1 MKRRMISIML
11 FVVMCMQLLATSAS
25 AISDNTETIAG
36 LSNLT
41 FYPEATDSIYYT
53 ENDSQTTAGAKV
65 IFSSKTEKVTKYKPD
80 SVILGADMEYRSQPR
95 GWPDAKTYTDSDAGV
110 FKTGETGTVQAGSG
124 GRFECTAKLTVTD
137 QTWEDSY
144 VTYNW
149 NAESGRCM
157 NFISPKVSSES
168 ILLTG
173 KLVSSAIVPKDSLI
187 TLDGTYQYV
196 TTGVESNNRSLTF
209 AHTSK
214 SKAYIESEYEKLAKN
229 QYMTYTDNGAI
240 TYVNKKQDSTTAHL
254 VGLGIYMGIGYEGG
268 RENSD
273 GDWIEPVSRTNTVT
287 ISGGK
292 SYSDS
297 LSWFFDTT
305 GYNVRD
311 GEVSLTASITKSTGS
326 EVEYRS
332 VGSPDST
339 VCLACG
345 KKVSEHSGDMNSIQL
360 SHSYTYPTYVVKSGT
375 EVTLVDSAISGQI
388 VVEPN
393 ATLHI
398 YGSTING
405 GSNGVGVDY
414 EKTLYSAEMAAAGG
428 EKNTITNMGTVVMH
442 SGTLNGSYSNNIIIP
457 SGSTKTEDTGSKLV
471 VTSNDSYVE
480 PTDTVPP
487 NISYYADTLDPAE
500 EVTLTIS
507 CSDPNG
513 NNSSTPLSIDG
524 GDWVSSPQKITVD
537 SNRDI
542 LVQARDSKGN
552 VRERTISIRNID
564 TEAPMI
570 TSLTASTS
578 EWTNKTVKLTVTAS
592 DDLRLTELP
601 YIWKFLP
608 QGSTVWQT
616 FDPSVS
622 RTFTVEQ
629 NGTVQVYAV
638 DVLGKQSAAETYEVA
653 NIDKTAPTITEVK
666 QTPEAN
672 ANVTDGVTLKVS
684 ARDVVDAAGEA
695 SGLPENFVWWGDHWG
710 TDTETFYSNEVVNVK
725 VRDSVG
731 NESAAKAVT
740 ISSIDETGPIITSFT
755 GTHEQ
760 GTWVKAPVTLK
771 VTSKDGD
778 GSALPE
784 KCVSWDGGKSWTSL
798 STKNIVENGEY
809 TVQVRDKGGNIAE
822 ESIVVNNI
830 DSEKPTANIYLARV
844 RSDPLNPDSD
854 FIWKVY
860 VDVADQISGV
870 DYVKT
875 LWDGG
880 THTTSF
886 PVIQDVTTTGMYGV
900 IVVDNAGNETYTY
913 LTITNEMLGNE
924 APGSGTTGEYVDTT
938 LNPNIDGLG
947 TEWSDPSNLVYGPDG
962 MYNKSTGNYKSY
974 SDVSVLNGN
983 KGVFLQVNLTSKSE
997 TWTTGV
1003 AKLNGV
1009 DYPLTFDKFGGSME
1023 ISAEPTTGYV
1033 FIPISNIH
1041 QDVKNGRLKI
1051 LISEWSD
1058 ESKTENIRSG
1068 SLQIYVSVQKT
1079 QPIISYNYNRTTG
1092 KLTLNPVSTVAG
1104 IKEVLYSLD
1113 GSTPSVEYSAPFT
1126 VPTGSTIKIKA
1137 TDKVNQITDLTLDS
1151 DSLSLNGS
1159 SGGMNSEAISGTYS
1173 LTSYSISTRT
1183 MDSYLING
1191 SQSNTDQVPSSA
1203 VLDLFN

>member
-25 AISDNTETIAG
+25 ALGSIETASGESVTISG
-36 LSNLT
+36 LSNVT
-41 FYPEATDSIYYT
+41 CYEDASKSPYYT
-53 ENDSQTTAGAKV
+53 ETDSHTLSAAET
-65 IFSSKTEKVTKYKPD
+65 ILNKTENLTQYKPETAHFWGYIYDYERNYNTKKIDYIKHNEESVDIETNKAYIMTKKEGSRYATISIDQDTWD
-80 SVILGADMEYRSQPR
+80 SSFIKYTWSASGHCMNSIMPSVSSDSIL
-95 GWPDAKTYTDSDAGV
+95 
-110 FKTGETGTVQAGSG
+110 FTGT
-124 GRFECTAKLTVTD
+124 
-137 QTWEDSY
+137 
-144 VTYNW
+144 
-149 NAESGRCM
+149 
-157 NFISPKVSSES
+157 
-168 ILLTG
+168 
-173 KLVSSAIVPKDSLI
+173 LVSSATVPKDSLI
-187 TLDGTYQYV
+187 TLEGNYRYV
-196 TTGVESNNRSLTF
+196 TTSIEQVNRGLDFSPSQLTRDYLDSILSSF
-209 AHTSK
+209 NKTGFTFT
-214 SKAYIESEYEKLAKN
+214 E
-229 QYMTYTDNGAI
+229 NGALI
-240 TYVNKKQDSTTAHL
+240 YATVKQSSQRSYLSNVL
-254 VGLGIYMGIGYEGG
+254 VKSYGD
-268 RENSD
+268 D
-273 GDWIEPVSRTNTVT
+273 GT
-287 ISGGK
+287 ISRK
-292 SYSDS
+292 ADE
-297 LSWFFDTT
+297 W
-305 GYNVRD
+305 GYNT
-311 GEVSLTASITKSTGS
+311 GIWASGDMDHRISFGDSYYAFSTGPRVRLIS
-326 EVEYRS
+326 SGKGPDEYRS
-332 VGSPDST
+332 AGSTTGST
-339 VCLACG
+339 CLVCG
-345 KKVSEHSGDMNSIQL
+345 KPVSEHGYAMNDIAL
-360 SHSYTYPTYVVKSGT
+360 THTYTNPVYVVKSGT
-375 EVTLVDSAISGQI
+375 EVTLVDSSLKGQV
-388 VVEPN
+388 VVEPG
-393 ATLHI
+393 AILHI

-405 GSNGVGVDY
+405 TSNGIGVDY
-414 EKTLYSAEMAAAGG
+414 EKSLYPSEFSICGG
-428 EKNTITNMGTVVMH
+428 EKSTITNMGTVVMH

-457 SGSTKTEDTGSKLV
+457 TGSTKTEETSSKLV
-471 VTSNDSYVE
+471 VTSNESYVE

-578 EWTNKTVKLTVTAS
+578 EWTNKNVKLTVTAS

-629 NGTVQVYAV
+629 NGTVQIYAV

-666 QTPEAN
+666 QTPKAN

-684 ARDVVDAAGEA
+684 ARDIVDAAGEV

-710 TDTETFYSNEVVNVK
+710 TDTKIFYSNEVVNVK

-731 NESAAKAVT
+731 NESAIKAVT
-740 ISSIDETGPIITSFT
+740 ISSIDQTGPIITSFT

-771 VTSKDGD
+771 VTAKDGD
-778 GSALPE
+778 GSNLPE

-844 RSDPLNPDSD
+844 HSNPLNPDSNL
-854 FIWKVY
+854 IWKVY

-880 THTTSF
+880 THADVF
-886 PVIQDVTTTGMYGV
+886 PIVQEVTTTGMYGV
-900 IVVDNAGNETYTY
+900 IVVDKAGNETYTY
-913 LTITNEMLGNE
+913 LTVTNEMLGNE
-924 APGSGTTGEYVDTT
+924 APSSGTNSEYVNTV

-974 SDVSVLNGN
+974 SDVSALNGN
-983 KGVFLQVNLTSKSE
+983 KGVFLQVNLTSKSG

-1068 SLQIYVSVQKT
+1068 SLQIYVSAQKT

-1151 DSLSLNGS
+1151 GSLSLNGS
-1159 SGGMNSEAISGTYS
+1159 SGGMNSEVISGTYS
-1173 LTSYSISTRT
+1173 LNSYSISTRT

>member
-11 FVVMCMQLLATSAS
+11 FVVMCMQLFATSAGALGS
-25 AISDNTETIAG
+25 METASGESVTIQG
-36 LSNLT
+36 LSNVT
-41 FYPEATDSIYYT
+41 FYPEFTESPYYT
-53 ENDSQTTAGAKV
+53 ERVTHTTSDAV
-65 IFSSKTEKVTKYKPD
+65 TIFPSKSEKLYKYKPD
-80 SVILGADMEYRSQPR
+80 SISIFVEKSYMGNRDDNS
-95 GWPDAKTYTDSDAGV
+95 KT
-110 FKTGETGTVQAGSG
+110 FFTGETGTATIGYDS
-124 GRFECTAKLTVTD
+124 RSSRDPALISTIEVTD
-137 QTWEDSY
+137 DTWNNSY
-144 VTYNW
+144 VKYTW
-149 NAESGRCM
+149 DAEASQCM
-157 NFISPKVSSES
+157 NSIRPLVISNS
-168 ILLTG
+168 IVYTG
-173 KLVSSAIVPKDSLI
+173 KLVSSAIVPTDSLI
-187 TLDGTYQYV
+187 LLDGNYKYV
-196 TTGVESNNRSLTF
+196 TTGIDSSSTPLTVPYN
-209 AHTSK
+209 TQYENYVS
-214 SKAYIESEYEKLAKN
+214 SEYEKLTKN
-229 QYMTYTDNGAI
+229 KYTTYTDGGAAI
-240 TYVNKKQDSTTAHL
+240 MLKKPQDKAVAQLNRLSVYMHINTDYYADSGRSYYSKYESVEQGSAYLNSLRVPRDSEVSNNRALWVEARASIAYDASSRTEYKTVGSSSGSTCL
-254 VGLGIYMGIGYEGG
+254 VCGK
-268 RENSD
+268 
-273 GDWIEPVSRTNTVT
+273 PVSSHNATMNT
-287 ISGGK
+287 ISL
-292 SYSDS
+292 D
-297 LSWFFDTT
+297 
-305 GYNVRD
+305 
-311 GEVSLTASITKSTGS
+311 
-326 EVEYRS
+326 
-332 VGSPDST
+332 
-339 VCLACG
+339 
-345 KKVSEHSGDMNSIQL
+345 
-360 SHSYTYPTYVVKSGT
+360 HSYTTPTYVVKSGT
-375 EVTLVDSAISGQI
+375 EVTLVDSAITGQI

-414 EKTLYSAEMAAAGG
+414 ERTLYSAEMAAAGG
-428 EKNTITNMGTVVMH
+428 ERNTITNMGTVVMH
-442 SGTLNGSYSNNIIIP
+442 SGTLNGTYSNNIIIP
-457 SGSTKTEDTGSKLV
+457 SGSTKTEDTGRKLV
-471 VTSNDSYVE
+471 VTSNESYVE

-500 EVTLTIS
+500 KVTLTIS
-507 CSDPNG
+507 SSDPNG
-513 NNSSTPLSIDG
+513 NNSATPLSIDG

-592 DDLRLTELP
+592 DDLRLTGLP
-601 YIWKFLP
+601 YVWKFKP
-608 QGSTVWQT
+608 QGGETWQT

-684 ARDVVDAAGEA
+684 ARDIVDAAGEV

-710 TDTETFYSNEVVNVK
+710 TDTETFYSNEVVSVK

-771 VTSKDGD
+771 VTAKDGD
-778 GSALPE
+778 GSNLPE

-844 RSDPLNPDSD
+844 HSNPLNPDSNL
-854 FIWKVY
+854 IWKVY
-860 VDVADQISGV
+860 IDVADQISGV

-880 THTTSF
+880 THADVF
-886 PVIQDVTTTGMYGV
+886 PIVQEVTTTGMYGV
-900 IVVDNAGNETYTY
+900 IVVDKAGNETYTY
-913 LTITNEMLGNE
+913 LTVTNEMLGNE
-924 APGSGTTGEYVDTT
+924 APSSGTNSEYVNTV

-947 TEWSDPSNLVYGPDG
+947 TEWSDPSNLVYGPAG

-974 SDVSVLNGN
+974 SDVSALNGN
-983 KGVFLQVNLTSKSE
+983 KGVFLQVNLTSKSG

-1151 DSLSLNGS
+1151 GSLSLNGS
-1159 SGGMNSEAISGTYS
+1159 SGGMNSEVISGTYS
-1173 LTSYSISTRT
+1173 LNSYSISTRT

>member
-11 FVVMCMQLLATSAS
+11 FVVMCMQLLATSAGALGS
-25 AISDNTETIAG
+25 TESSSGKSVTIAG
-36 LSNLT
+36 LSNVT
-41 FYPEATDSIYYT
+41 FYPEVTESPYYT
-53 ENDSQTTAGAKV
+53 EIDSHKTTGAIT
-65 IFSSKTEKVTKYKPD
+65 IFPSKSEDLYKPD
-80 SVILGADMEYRSQPR
+80 SISTIVKSERNHL
-95 GWPDAKTYTDSDAGV
+95 TYGSENDSDSKV
-110 FKTGETGTVQAGSG
+110 FLTGETGMVVAGHYDDSD
-124 GRFECTAKLTVTD
+124 FADISEIIVTD
-137 QTWEDSY
+137 DTWKHSY
-144 VTYNW
+144 VHYTW
-149 NAESGRCM
+149 NAENSQCM
-157 NFISPKVSSES
+157 NS
-168 ILLTG
+168 IRPNVKSKSIVYTG
-173 KLVSSAIVPKDSLI
+173 ELVSSAIVPKDSLI
-187 TLDGTYQYV
+187 LLNGTYKYV
-196 TTGVESNNRSLTF
+196 TTRIDSSIIPLTF
-209 AHTSK
+209 SHTARSK
-214 SKAYIESEYEKLAKN
+214 NYVSYEYNKLAKN
-229 QYMTYTDNGAI
+229 KYTTYTDGGAAI
-240 TYVNKKQDSTTAHL
+240 MLKKPQDTAVAQINSLGVNMHAFNDVDDYYHPDPEQKYH
-254 VGLGIYMGIGYEGG
+254 
-268 RENSD
+268 
-273 GDWIEPVSRTNTVT
+273 RTNVSVKQG
-287 ISGGK
+287 IP
-292 SYSDS
+292 YSNS
-297 LSWFFDTT
+297 LSWTCDSRSYKWYDFRTD
-305 GYNVRD
+305 
-311 GEVSLTASITKSTGS
+311 ASASVAYDASSRTEYRTVGSSTGS
-326 EVEYRS
+326 
-332 VGSPDST
+332 T
-339 VCLACG
+339 CLVCG
-345 KKVSEHSGDMNSIQL
+345 KPAS
-360 SHSYTYPTYVVKSGT
+360 SHSSSMNDISLNHEYASPTYVVKSGT
-375 EVTLVDSAISGQI
+375 EVTLIDSSLSGQ
-388 VVEPN
+388 VVIEPG

-405 GSNGVGVDY
+405 GLYGVGIDY
-414 EKTLYSAEMAAAGG
+414 EQTLYSAEMAAAGG
-428 EKNTITNMGTVVMH
+428 AESTITNMGTVVMH
-442 SGTLNGSYSNNIIIP
+442 SGTLNGTYSNNIIIP
-457 SGSTKTEDTGSKLV
+457 SGSTKTEDTGRKLV
-471 VTSNDSYVE
+471 VTSNESYVE

-500 EVTLTIS
+500 KVTLTIS
-507 CSDPNG
+507 SSDPNG
-513 NNSSTPLSIDG
+513 NNSATPLSIDG

-592 DDLRLTELP
+592 DDLRLTGLP
-601 YIWKFLP
+601 YVWKFKP
-608 QGSTVWQT
+608 QGGETWQT

-684 ARDVVDAAGEA
+684 ARDIVDAAGEV

-710 TDTETFYSNEVVNVK
+710 TDTETFYSNEVVSVK

-771 VTSKDGD
+771 VTAKDGD
-778 GSALPE
+778 GSNLPE

-844 RSDPLNPDSD
+844 HSNPLNPDSNL
-854 FIWKVY
+854 IWKVY

-880 THTTSF
+880 THADVF
-886 PVIQDVTTTGMYGV
+886 PIVQEVTTTGMYGV
-900 IVVDNAGNETYTY
+900 IVVDKAGNETYTY
-913 LTITNEMLGNE
+913 LTVTNEMLGNE
-924 APGSGTTGEYVDTT
+924 APSSGTNSEYVNTV

-983 KGVFLQVNLTSKSE
+983 KGVFLQVNLTSKSG

-1023 ISAEPTTGYV
+1023 ISADPTTGYV

-1068 SLQIYVSVQKT
+1068 SLQIYVSAQKT

-1151 DSLSLNGS
+1151 GSLSLNGS
-1159 SGGMNSEAISGTYS
+1159 SGGMNSEVISGTYS
-1173 LTSYSISTRT
+1173 LNSYSISTRT